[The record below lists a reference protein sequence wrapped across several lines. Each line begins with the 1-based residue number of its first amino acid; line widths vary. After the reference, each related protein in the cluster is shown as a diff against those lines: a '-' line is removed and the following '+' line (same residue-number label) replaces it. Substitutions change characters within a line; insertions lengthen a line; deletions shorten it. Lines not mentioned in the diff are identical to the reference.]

1 MKKLT
6 DWQLR
11 LVQFANLE
19 IGRPFIWGETNCVA
33 LAIRAIDVQCGT
45 DLMCKYHRHMTD
57 KRAAWLWL
65 KRNGSLEGIK
75 SRLLADGLSV
85 IEPDYMQDGDLL
97 MGEVE
102 DGNVTAH
109 IYLSG
114 KWLSVTD
121 AVQVFPCDI
130 AKLVPN
136 PVVLGV
142 R

>member
-1 MKKLT
+1 MRKLV

-11 LVQFANLE
+11 LVRFANTE
-19 IGRPFIWGETNCVA
+19 IGSPFIWGETNCVA

-45 DLMCKYHRHMTD
+45 DLMCKYRKHMTC
-57 KRAAWLWL
+57 KRIAWLWL

-85 IEPDYMQDGDLL
+85 IEGDYMQDGDLL

-121 AVQVFPCDI
+121 TVQVFPYHI
-130 AKLVPN
+130 ASLVPN
-136 PVVLGV
+136 PVILGV